1 MSDVMTDRRDSPRYA
16 LTLVAIVTEMAT
28 SNVLNAR
35 SSDVSR
41 SGCYVDTLQPLPTG
55 AQVKVLLRSGDEIF
69 EAPARVV
76 YMCPGLGM
84 GVNWGLSLPDKTLA
98 ILDRWLAKAAKNA
111 NG

>member
-1 MSDVMTDRRDSPRYA
+1 MSDVMTDRRDSPRFA
-16 LTLVAIVTEMAT
+16 LTLVAIVTEIAT

-35 SSDVSR
+35 SADVSR
-41 SGCYVDTLQPLPTG
+41 SGCYIDTLQPLPPG
-55 AQVKVLLRSGDEIF
+55 AQVKILLRSGDEIF
-69 EAPARVV
+69 EAPGRVV

-84 GVNWGLSLPDKTLA
+84 GVNWGLSLPDKTMA

>member
-16 LTLVAIVTEMAT
+16 LTLVAIVTELAT
-28 SNVLNAR
+28 SNILNAR

-41 SGCYVDTLQPLPTG
+41 SGCYIDTLQPLPTG
-55 AQVKVLLRSGDEIF
+55 ANVKVLLRSGDETF
-69 EAPARVV
+69 DTPARVV

-84 GVNWGLSLPDKTLA
+84 GVNWGLNLPEKSQA